1 MAIKTDRTGF
11 EIAVIGMAG
20 AFPNATS
27 IDEFWQNLVS
37 GQDCIDVFT
46 DEELLDAGV
55 EPSLLDNPNYV
66 RAKGVFPDIDKF
78 DSDFFG
84 YTPGDVAMMDPQV
97 RLLHQGVYHALEDAG
112 YANDTQGKKRN
123 IGLFA
128 GASGNFTWELDTFL
142 QATQSAAGQFAAL
155 QLNDKDFL
163 ATRLAYKLNLH
174 GPAISVHTACS
185 TSLLAVDMA
194 CRHIYT
200 GACNMAVAAGA
211 GLTLPNKNGYGYE
224 DGMIKSSDGKCR
236 AFSDDA
242 NGTIEGNGMAAVVLK
257 SLEDAL
263 EDGDQIYAIVRGS
276 AINNDGERKVG
287 YTAPSVEGQAEVI
300 RRALFL
306 SEVDA
311 DTIGYVEAHGT
322 GTNLGDPVE
331 IEALKKAFRT
341 DKHNF
346 CGIGSL
352 KSNIGHMDT
361 AAGAGSFIK
370 AVLSLQNQV
379 IPPSI
384 NITEPNKNIDFAN
397 SPFYLV
403 EETTPWQR
411 LAHPESPNDEL
422 PLRAGVSSFG
432 IGGTNVHVILEE
444 PPASHN
450 AALLQASAQ
459 NATQSASQSASL
471 NPEQESALETAQN
484 AHAPWHVL
492 SLAASDRDALG
503 RIQAQLATYLGQHP
517 HIRPQDL
524 CWTWHIGRGGLPVRQ
539 AIVFQTIAG
548 LAEAL
553 EKQQFNPELMAK
565 DQLTGART
573 AFMFPGQGTQYPAM
587 SQQLYHSLPA
597 YANELNQC
605 LSLCDNVAVKLGP
618 EHNLSQ
624 VRTLLLGLNAANSES
639 EDTKTAN
646 ENAYKEAS
654 AQMAQTHMTQVCL
667 FIVEYAMAKTL
678 MHYGLKPDVMIG
690 HSLGEFVAATL
701 AGVFTLED
709 AIAAVSLRGKLMQ
722 SMQAGAMMAVNTE
735 ESALT
740 PLLEGIDVDLAAV
753 NGPKQCTV
761 AGTFDAIDA
770 LAEQLESQDIKHK
783 KLNTSHAFHSFMM
796 EPMLATFGDFI
807 GTLSL
812 QAPQMSYYSNVTGE
826 LISAEQAIDPSYW
839 QQHIRQGVR
848 FHQGVS
854 QITSDPS
861 TLLIEVGPG
870 TVLTAFAKQS
880 ASKPVRTVATLAA
893 EAQKDTNDAA
903 FFAQALGDIQA
914 NGINVNWKNW
924 YASPEQT
931 PPSGTLSGQNPE
943 ASDASSHSASQQP
956 RKIRLPLYPFNKRE
970 FSVGRGDIGTLLTN
984 LELDEAQSDN
994 ASQGQKGGSKK
1005 EATATE
1011 ALGPH
1016 SFVWQKALVPVQQY
1030 SEGVQPCLYFQSD
1043 NSKAQAKAP
1052 LINAIGGL
1060 RVSQVAHDSQSGLD
1074 DLSLGN
1080 NKYRANLDSPASLR
1094 RLLTGIRKLD
1104 DIPDLMVS
1112 LIDLN
1117 KAPSLVDLQERT
1129 SALCKVLAEDYPN
1142 QAFTLMLLIQT
1153 NDMMD
1158 EANEQ
1163 KLALWQRQLQA
1174 SLSKMT
1180 LRLVYI
1186 PNDNRAVTVQW
1197 LAKKLEREIF
1207 DEQAQSAVIRLTR
1220 RERYAYELIA
1230 DSQYQP
1236 GNLRYNQKHFAL
1248 LVPQGYP
1255 VEALQQRLQLASG
1268 AAVTPVE
1275 LSLQRPITSAIT
1287 QPLSQL
1293 TVGLTDTQLSW
1304 QDHYQLPD
1312 LTQAHRLVDEY
1323 CLSYLSSFL
1332 INTGRLTQGDSLNAD
1347 NLIKRFALPE
1357 QLHRYADYFI
1367 HMLQEDGYLV
1377 HNNDTSTLS
1386 FTLNKNLA
1394 ELRAPE
1400 DILKDIQRIT
1410 HLFDGQLTLV
1420 RHAIDSYDKVLNN
1433 EIQPIEVLY
1442 PDGSNQMIQDT
1453 YTGSIQQ
1460 VEDELIMSLF
1470 EDLFKRMVEGVDT
1483 IRIMEVGGGWGMAMR
1498 RIMPMLAHVS
1508 HVEFWF
1514 TDVGSTFL
1522 TDAKQ
1527 FALEQGYDHMT
1538 FGVFDITK
1546 PAKNQG
1552 LPDGYFD
1559 LIYAYNV
1566 VHATK
1571 HIGQVASNLEPLLN
1585 DNGIFCL
1592 LERTNTRRYVDL
1604 AWGMAD
1610 GWWHF
1615 DQEERALSPLVSLPR
1630 WTEIL
1635 QSVSFETVATY
1646 PADAAT
1652 QKRMDVGLI
1661 IAQARSGSARN
1672 AAQSAIQNS
1681 IDINSIWREPTQPQ
1695 PVDNFDNGAQL
1706 DGILVLDTLLAQD
1719 TDAFQNLDLQLHP
1732 SWHAYENYFY
1742 QACEWIRPRSHEDAP
1757 AMAILSD
1764 GALAQG
1770 TFHNNTRWLAANRFR
1785 SLMDALS
1792 KSESPGNQYILPF
1805 SDTLES
1811 ADASEH
1817 WHHVPRVDDLQHMF
1831 AALNSG
1837 WVAAAI
1843 HPDQCGQLLKPVTLN
1858 ESHGEAGQE
1867 DGAAGLQQ
1875 GAQSGGKSD
1884 YVNLLIDLMKPLFG
1898 LDHIAADDDFFALGG
1913 DSLKVAQ
1920 LTTELE
1926 KHGIKIMPN
1935 EVFNFP
1941 KVSQLASYLHQN
1953 YGATSRKV
1961 ESDAELVE
1969 HLQRQLGL
1977 NTQIRHYQ
1985 LLNEAPEN
1993 AQSHDIRVLY
2003 LEDAALTASNYQGQA
2018 LVDEMLALHLDKSL
2032 QPDYV
2037 FPASKM
2043 LDHSQPLTQQAFNTH
2058 FAMADLAT
2066 AQVQQMV
2073 QQVKA
2078 AQRRLGMSITN
2089 QPVETDYAI
2098 SPFQKMYLKTDNRV
2112 SLYQIELEEI
2122 PDRELLNQAFV
2133 DVVRRQGLMR
2143 SSLQRNF
2150 MNKHRWLQHQTPS
2163 SLALPYLD
2171 LSNLSLSARD
2181 NVVEALMAAEYEADF
2196 DNENS
2201 IMFHVVLIRH
2211 QLNRCT
2217 LLFNLDHSI
2226 FDNMSGQ
2233 VLRRQLINRYRSLR
2247 GGSTA
2252 SMPPVRSFNEYL
2264 NQINAGPQGIT
2275 PQQMIEQ
2282 FQLDKY
2288 GETKLVVENH
2298 IVANQQKKISQLQYK
2313 VRLADWHISDDD
2325 EVAFEVTLSL
2335 LSYGL
2340 ARYFNID
2347 HVPMKLIYQGRKYHD
2362 LPFFDTLG
2370 LFVDVVPLLID
2381 TSGTPAEMITGMNQK
2396 IQSLN
2401 RYNINFM
2408 NMVLNL
2414 GMLVKWR
2421 DVVGLTSPKKLSQKD
2436 PMILLNYAGKAG
2448 QEYRKIIDFATSQML
2463 DSPGKLDY
2471 ASFYAIA
2478 TSDDEHIVLDI
2489 LCNFEPDMSRFERVM
2504 DEALNTVFSNSTP
2517 SESS

>member
-46 DEELLDAGV
+46 TEELLEAGV
-55 EPSLLDNPNYV
+55 EPSLLDNPNFV
-66 RAKGVFPDIDKF
+66 KAKGVFPDIDKF
-78 DSDFFG
+78 DADFFG

-163 ATRLAYKLNLH
+163 ATRLAYKLDLH

-200 GACNMAVAAGA
+200 GACSMAVAAGA
-211 GLTLPNKNGYGYE
+211 GLTLPHKNGYGYE
-224 DGMIKSSDGKCR
+224 DGMIKSADGKCR

-257 SLEDAL
+257 SLEEA
-263 EDGDQIYAIVRGS
+263 EADGDQIYAIIRGS

-287 YTAPSVEGQAEVI
+287 YTAPSVDGQAEVI

-306 SEVDA
+306 SEVNA
-311 DTIGYVEAHGT
+311 ETVGYVEAHGT

-341 DKHNF
+341 DKQNY

-370 AVLSLQNQV
+370 AVLSLQNQL

-384 NITEPNKNIDFAN
+384 NISEPNKNIDFAN
-397 SPFYLV
+397 SPFFLV
-403 EETTPWQR
+403 ENSTPWQR
-411 LAHPESPNDEL
+411 LAHPDNPNDQL

-444 PPASHN
+444 APVSH
-450 AALLQASAQ
+450 AHS
-459 NATQSASQSASL
+459 
-471 NPEQESALETAQN
+471 PEASALETN
-484 AHAPWHVL
+484 AHEANDLASARPWHVL
-492 SLAASDRDALG
+492 SLAGADRDGLS
-503 RIQAQLATYLGQHP
+503 RIHAQLADFLHQNPTISP
-517 HIRPQDL
+517 ADL
-524 CWTWHIGRGGLPVRQ
+524 CFTWHKGRGGLPVRQ
-539 AIVFQTIAG
+539 AIVFQSIDALAQG
-548 LAEAL
+548 LSNND
-553 EKQQFNPELMAK
+553 FNPELMAK
-565 DQLTGART
+565 DQLTDART

-587 SQQLYHSLPA
+587 SQQLYHTLPE
-597 YANELNQC
+597 YADALNAC
-605 LSLCDNVAVKLGP
+605 LAVCDSVFVDPKYLGEFAQQDEQNGTP
-618 EHNLSQ
+618 LSQ
-624 VRTLLLGLNAANSES
+624 VRNLLLSNASDDNDALI
-639 EDTKTAN
+639 
-646 ENAYKEAS
+646 
-654 AQMAQTHMTQVCL
+654 AQTHMTQVCL

-678 MHYGLKPDVMIG
+678 MQFGVKPDVMIG

-701 AGVFTLED
+701 AGVFTLEQ
-709 AIAAVSLRGKLMQ
+709 AITAVSLRGRLMQ
-722 SMQAGAMMAVNTE
+722 VMQPGAMMAVNAE
-735 ESALT
+735 EADIT
-740 PLLEGIDVDLAAV
+740 PLLADIDVDLAAV

-761 AGTFDAIDA
+761 AGSFEAIDA
-770 LAEQLESQDIKHK
+770 LASTLAGRDIKHK
-783 KLNTSHAFHSFMM
+783 KLNTSHGFHSFMM
-796 EPMLATFGDFI
+796 EPMLAHFGAYLSS
-807 GTLSL
+807 LSL
-812 QAPQMSYYSNVTGE
+812 QAPSLSYYSNVTGE
-826 LISAEQAIDPSYW
+826 LITKEQATSPDYW
-839 QQHIRQGVR
+839 QQHIRQAVR

-854 QITSDPS
+854 QMASDP
-861 TLLIEVGPG
+861 TTVLVEVGPG
-870 TVLTAFAKQS
+870 TVLTAFAKQ
-880 ASKPVRTVATLAA
+880 AAGKPIRTVSTLAA
-893 EAQKDTNDAA
+893 QAEVASHTDIERFT
-903 FFAQALGDIQA
+903 QALGDIQA
-914 NGINVNWKNW
+914 NGVNVDWQAW
-924 YASPEQT
+924 YE
-931 PPSGTLSGQNPE
+931 G
-943 ASDASSHSASQQP
+943 SSAK
-956 RKIRLPLYPFNKRE
+956 KIRLPLYPFAKRA
-970 FSVGRGDIGTLLTN
+970 FSIGRGDIGTLLTN
-984 LELDEAQSDN
+984 LALEEDSHASGVHANNGDAIQAIEAPVSKGPQSF
-994 ASQGQKGGSKK
+994 A
-1005 EATATE
+1005 
-1011 ALGPH
+1011 
-1016 SFVWQKALVPVQQY
+1016 WQKVLAPVQQY
-1030 SEGVQPCLYFQSD
+1030 SEGVQPCLYFQPD
-1043 NSKAQAKAP
+1043 NSKAQTKAP

-1060 RVSQVAHDSQSGLD
+1060 RVSQVAHDAQTALND
-1074 DLSLGN
+1074 VALGN

-1094 RLLTGIRKLD
+1094 RLLTALRKLD

-1112 LIDLN
+1112 LTDLS
-1117 KAPSLVDLQERT
+1117 KTPSLPDLQTRT
-1129 SALCKVLAEDYPN
+1129 SALCTVLTQDYPN
-1142 QAFTLMLLIQT
+1142 QAFTLMLLLQSREPLE
-1153 NDMMD
+1153 
-1158 EANEQ
+1158 EADQQ

-1174 SLSKMT
+1174 SMKKVT
-1180 LRLVYI
+1180 LRLVFLPYDSKANTI
-1186 PNDNRAVTVQW
+1186 QM

-1207 DEQAQSAVIRLTR
+1207 DEQAQHPVIRLSEK
-1220 RERYAYELIA
+1220 ERCAYEMIA
-1230 DSQYQP
+1230 DDQYQP
-1236 GNLRYNQKHFAL
+1236 GPLRFNQKHFAL

-1255 VEALQQRLQLASG
+1255 VEPLQQRLQLASG
-1268 AAVTPVE
+1268 AAVTPIE
-1275 LSLQRPITSAIT
+1275 LSLQKPIQAAIE
-1287 QPLSQL
+1287 PRLAQL
-1293 TVGLTDTQLSW
+1293 TQGLSDTQLSW

-1312 LTQAHRLVDEY
+1312 LTQAHQLVDEY
-1323 CLSYLSSFL
+1323 CLSYLSHFL
-1332 INTGRLTQGDSLNAD
+1332 MTSASLAQGDTLHREALIERLT
-1347 NLIKRFALPE
+1347 LPE

-1367 HMLQEDGYLV
+1367 HMLQEDGF
-1377 HNNDTSTLS
+1377 LS
-1386 FTLNKNLA
+1386 HAEASGSYTLNKSLDT
-1394 ELRAPE
+1394 LRDPA
-1400 DILKDIQRIT
+1400 DILKDIQKIT

-1420 RHAIDSYDKVLNN
+1420 RHAIDSYNKVLSN

-1442 PDGSNQMIQDT
+1442 PDGSNQLIQET
-1453 YTGSIQQ
+1453 YTGSIQH

-1470 EDLFKRMVEGVDT
+1470 EDVFKRLVEGVNT
-1483 IRIMEVGGGWGMAMR
+1483 IRIMEVGGGYGMAMR
-1498 RIMPMLAHVS
+1498 RIMPMLAHVE

-1522 TDAKQ
+1522 ADAKQ

-1552 LPDGYFD
+1552 LPEGYFD

-1585 DNGIFCL
+1585 DNGVFCL

-1615 DQEERALSPLVSLPR
+1615 DAEERALSPLVSLPR

-1635 QSVSFETVATY
+1635 QAVSFESVATY

-1661 IAQARSGSARN
+1661 IAQARSGSARK
-1672 AAQSAIQNS
+1672 AAQSANQTDTDLS
-1681 IDINSIWREPTQPQ
+1681 SIWRDIPERKQKNLNTHIEAELAQSQQP
-1695 PVDNFDNGAQL
+1695 L
-1706 DGILVLDTLLAQD
+1706 DCIFVLDTQLALG
-1719 TDAFQNLDLQLHP
+1719 TDEYANLDGKVHP
-1732 SWHAYENYFY
+1732 AWQAYENYYF
-1742 QACEWIRPRSHEDAP
+1742 QACEWIRPHSHDKVP
-1757 AMAILSD
+1757 SMAILSD
-1764 GALAQG
+1764 GNLAKG
-1770 TFHNNTRWLAANRFR
+1770 AFHNDTRWLAANRLR
-1785 SLMDALS
+1785 SLMDSLS
-1792 KSESPGNQYILPF
+1792 HSESPGNQYVLPF
-1805 SDTLES
+1805 SDALDA

-1817 WHHVPRVDDLQHMF
+1817 WHHVPSIDDLQHVL
-1831 AALNSG
+1831 AALDSD
-1837 WVAAAI
+1837 WHYAFVQPE
-1843 HPDQCGQLLKPVTLN
+1843 HCSQLKKPVKQDDN
-1858 ESHGEAGQE
+1858 AAESGRTDGLASALADGQP
-1867 DGAAGLQQ
+1867 
-1875 GAQSGGKSD
+1875 GGKSD
-1884 YVNLLIDLMKPLFG
+1884 YANLLIELMKPLFG
-1898 LDHIAADDDFFALGG
+1898 LDQISSDDDFFALGG

-1941 KVSQLASYLHQN
+1941 KVSQLATYLHQHF
-1953 YGATSRKV
+1953 GATSRQV
-1961 ESDAELVE
+1961 ESDDALVE
-1969 HLQRQLGL
+1969 HLKRQLGL
-1977 NTQIRHYQ
+1977 RTHIRHYHVIDD
-1985 LLNEAPEN
+1985 LKADSDNADN
-1993 AQSHDIRVLY
+1993 AQINDVRVLY
-2003 LEDAALTASNYQGQA
+2003 LDDNALTASNYQGQA
-2018 LVDEMLALHLDKSL
+2018 LVEEMLSLNLDKAL

-2037 FPASKM
+2037 FPASKL
-2043 LDHSQPLTQQAFNTH
+2043 LDTTESVSLSQFNAH
-2058 FAMADLAT
+2058 FAMADLSSS
-2066 AQVQQMV
+2066 QIQHLV
-2073 QQVKA
+2073 QQVKV
-2078 AQRRLGMSITN
+2078 AQRRLGMSMTN
-2089 QPVETDYAI
+2089 QPVEMDYAI

-2112 SLYQIELEEI
+2112 SLYQIELDEI
-2122 PDRELLNQAFV
+2122 PDRELLNQAFL

-2163 SLALPYLD
+2163 KLVLPYLD
-2171 LSNLSLSARD
+2171 LSHVNLSAREK
-2181 NVVEALMAAEYEADF
+2181 VVEALMTAEYEADF

-2233 VLRRQLINRYRSLR
+2233 VLRRQLINRYRTLR

-2252 SMPPVRSFNEYL
+2252 SMPPVRSFDEYL

-2275 PQQMIEQ
+2275 PAQMIEQ
-2282 FQLDKY
+2282 FELDKY

-2298 IVANQQKKISQLQYK
+2298 IVANRQPKISQLQYK
-2313 VRLADWHISDDD
+2313 VRLADWQISDDD

-2340 ARYFNID
+2340 AKYFGID
-2347 HVPMKLIYQGRKYHD
+2347 QVPMKLIYQGRKYHD

-2370 LFVDVVPLLID
+2370 LFVDIVPLLID
-2381 TSGTPAEMITGMNQK
+2381 ASGTPSQMISGMNQK

-2489 LCNFEPDMSRFERVM
+2489 LCNFETDMSRFSDVL
-2504 DEALNTVFSNSTP
+2504 DEALNTVFSSSTP
-2517 SESS
+2517 LESS